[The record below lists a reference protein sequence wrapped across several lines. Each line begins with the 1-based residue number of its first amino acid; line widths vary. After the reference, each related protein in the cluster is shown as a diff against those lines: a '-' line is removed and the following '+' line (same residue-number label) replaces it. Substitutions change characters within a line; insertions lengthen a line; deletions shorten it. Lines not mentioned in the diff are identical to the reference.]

1 MAPMGPWMT
10 AASALAGLNVLLLLA
25 LGIVWLRNYRTFR
38 TQLILGQVAF
48 AAVLLVENAA
58 AIYFFFSMGM
68 LYAGTPTAGLFVC
81 GLRALEFLALA
92 FLTYVTMQ

>member
-10 AASALAGLNVLLLLA
+10 AASALAGLNALLLTALA
-25 LGIVWLRNYRTFR
+25 GVWLRNYRTFR
-38 TQLILGQVAF
+38 TTLVLGQVAF

-58 AIYFFFSMGM
+58 AIYFFLSMGM
-68 LYAGTPTAGLFVC
+68 LYAGTPTAGMFVC
-81 GLRALEFLALA
+81 GLRGLEFLALA